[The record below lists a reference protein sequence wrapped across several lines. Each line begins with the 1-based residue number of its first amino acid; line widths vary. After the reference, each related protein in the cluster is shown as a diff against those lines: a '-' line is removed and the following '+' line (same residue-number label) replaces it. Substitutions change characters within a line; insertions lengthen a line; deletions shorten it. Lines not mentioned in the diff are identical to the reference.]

1 MTTRPGRPDP
11 AASPLTPGTPA
22 TRSLRGRAISELA
35 LAVLLLGHLVPVFVL
50 GRGVFALDWNTLA
63 ARWAFLPGRIWD
75 LLLLWVAAGHLGMLL
90 LHRVRRDRER
100 WFSSG
105 LGALFL
111 VALLVGGTVA
121 VLTLGSAL
129 R

>member
-22 TRSLRGRAISELA
+22 ARSLRGRAISGLA

-63 ARWAFLPGRIWD
+63 ARWAFLPSRIWD

-90 LHRVRRDRER
+90 LHRVRRDRDR
-100 WFSSG
+100 R
-105 LGALFL
+105 LVGAVGAVVLL
-111 VALLVGGTVA
+111 ALLAGGTIA
-121 VLTLGSAL
+121 VLTLGAPL